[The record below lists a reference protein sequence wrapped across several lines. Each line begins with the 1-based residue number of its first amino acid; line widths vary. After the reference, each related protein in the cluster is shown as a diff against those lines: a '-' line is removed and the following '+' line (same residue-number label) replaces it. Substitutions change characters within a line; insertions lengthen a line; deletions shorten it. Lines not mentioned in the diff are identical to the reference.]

1 MVQNDSNLIPTSSNT
16 SDNNLPLPVVD
27 PKTAIDQTATN
38 SAGTSTNQPP
48 GSNQPPLDR
57 NTPEIAED
65 ADLIEKEWVE
75 KAKNIIK
82 NAKSDPHLLNKEINK
97 IKADYIKKRYNKD
110 IKIDET

>member
-1 MVQNDSNLIPTSSNT
+1 MVQSDSNLIPASSNI
-16 SDNNLPLPVVD
+16 SDNNLPLPAVD
-27 PKTAIDQTATN
+27 PKTAMDQTAKN
-38 SAGTSTNQPP
+38 NPGIPTNQPP
-48 GSNQPPLDR
+48 GSNQPPLNRD
-57 NTPEIAED
+57 TPEIAED